1 MSDDAR
7 TWLEKLGKTPQAE
20 ESIATV
26 VLVRGEGA
34 QGQPQWAYA
43 LIPAEQF
50 LAFREAEAAG
60 AYDLAEFGTVL
71 HSGAG
76 ENPPDELVQR
86 MAEEYGC
93 DADFERHMAEALDSA
108 AEDLPDLSAWLDD
121 DQR

>member
-26 VLVRGEGA
+26 VLVRGESG

-50 LAFREAEAAG
+50 LAFREAEAVG
-60 AYDLAEFGTVL
+60 AYDLAEYGTVL

-76 ENPPDELVQR
+76 ENPPPELVKR

-93 DADFERHMAEALDSA
+93 DADFERHMAEALDAA
-108 AEDLPDLSAWLDD
+108 AEDLPDLSTWLDD